1 MTPSRLLPK
10 QESFVPGRDGSGEGK
25 WNCTAISPP
34 LLPQDRGEGETKVKL
49 TLPKEPPGFSQ
60 MQVSHGNTLSPA
72 PTPQK
77 HKFKT
82 SQRTALS
89 HMHEASQAPAGCTGK
104 KPGLLRAAPAQ
115 RAPAALPALL
125 TPSTALLP
133 KESAARRGFPPQE
146 QAKTPKATTKKT
158 HTSVRNV
165 PLQHPSPPGKR

>member
-1 MTPSRLLPK
+1 MFYNLIVKQNIVFFMTPSRLLPK

-34 LLPQDRGEGETKVKL
+34 LLPQDRGEGEKVKL

-72 PTPQK
+72 PAPQK

-104 KPGLLRAAPAQ
+104 ISGRSQACCVQ
-115 RAPAALPALL
+115 
-125 TPSTALLP
+125 
-133 KESAARRGFPPQE
+133 PQHSE
-146 QAKTPKATTKKT
+146 PRQLCQL
-158 HTSVRNV
+158 S
-165 PLQHPSPPGKR
+165 